1 MLRAARLKWKNHEV
15 GKNTSESR
23 HWTHCVEAI
32 CAVLLVGITYR
43 YTCYAHQ
50 QAAAA
55 NKAITDN
62 ERTNDEATQV
72 EVASHVPIVYPRISP
87 DWVNENG
94 RPQIRIGMTLV
105 NRGETPAVSPVFR
118 WGWGTKPPDDSTHY
132 QVNPQDAWSKSIWPT
147 GVEAFDHQY
156 ISVDEA
162 RSLAKGPLF
171 VYGVAQYLDVF
182 PKSELHPRVDHR
194 VEFCV
199 RVVRFTV
206 SERNTSW
213 GNEPSLAGSCVD
225 GGCSDY
231 KHDEYN
237 PSPK

>member
-1 MLRAARLKWKNHEV
+1 MPDQGANHDRLGRKSWKRSWRSASPITKATLIFSAIAAIATVAYAVIAAYQLLDLR
-15 GKNTSESR
+15 
-23 HWTHCVEAI
+23 EA
-32 CAVLLVGITYR
+32 T
-43 YTCYAHQ
+43 
-50 QAAAA
+50 
-55 NKAITDN
+55 KS
-62 ERTNDEATQV
+62 ATQV
-72 EVASHVPIVYPRISP
+72 EVSSHMPIVYPRMEP
-87 DWVNENG
+87 DWVIENG
-94 RPQIRIGMTLV
+94 KPQIRIGMTLV

-132 QVNPQDAWSKSIWPT
+132 QVNPQDAWSKSIWPK

-162 RSLAKGPLF
+162 KSLAKGPLF

-182 PKSELHPRVDHR
+182 PKSKLHPRKDHR

-225 GGCSDY
+225 DGCSDY
-231 KHDEYN
+231 KHDVYN